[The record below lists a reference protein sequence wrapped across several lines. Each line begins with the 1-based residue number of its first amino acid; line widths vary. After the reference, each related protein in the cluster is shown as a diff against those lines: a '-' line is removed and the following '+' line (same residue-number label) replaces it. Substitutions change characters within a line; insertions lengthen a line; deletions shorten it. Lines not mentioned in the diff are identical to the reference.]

1 MKSPPI
7 GVKIVMRAI
16 CIMLGCVPPLV
27 LAGKVKDEEEIKKVR
42 VVVASNLFIHL
53 PDLCR
58 HATTPML

>member
-42 VVVASNLFIHL
+42 GGEAVGGWGELDPLFTDTIY
-53 PDLCR
+53 
-58 HATTPML
+58 M